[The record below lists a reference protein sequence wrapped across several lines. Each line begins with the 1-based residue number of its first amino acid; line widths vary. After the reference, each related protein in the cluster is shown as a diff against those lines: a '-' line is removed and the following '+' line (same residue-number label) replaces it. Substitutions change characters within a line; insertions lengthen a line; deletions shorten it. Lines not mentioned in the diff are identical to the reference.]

1 MSLPAQ
7 SVRRSLGYEREE
19 RGRGGVSGASGA
31 PYARRLLE
39 VLADEATVHLVV
51 TEQAQ
56 AIAAHEGV
64 RYDDLDLTI
73 HPNTDLAA
81 AIASGSHRSDGMAVV
96 PCSTKTLASIA
107 HGLSSSLLARAA
119 DVTLKERRPL
129 VLLVREM
136 PLSRVH
142 LRNMLAADEAGATVM
157 VASPGFYGRPRTVD
171 DLVEMVVGRVLDH
184 LGVEHALG
192 PRWEGYDA

>member
-1 MSLPAQ
+1 MS
-7 SVRRSLGYEREE
+7 RRMEFVV
-19 RGRGGVSGASGA
+19 GVSGASGA

-39 VLADEATVHLVV
+39 VLTVDATVHLVV
-51 TEQAQ
+51 TEQAR

-64 RYDDLDLTI
+64 RYDDLDVVV

-107 HGLSSSLLARAA
+107 HGLSASLLARAA

-142 LRNMLAADEAGATVM
+142 LRNLLAADEAGATVM
-157 VASPGFYGRPRTVD
+157 VASPGFYGRPKTVD

-184 LGVEHALG
+184 LGVEHTLG
-192 PRWEGYDA
+192 PKWEGYDA

>member
-1 MSLPAQ
+1 MS
-7 SVRRSLGYEREE
+7 RRKEFVV
-19 RGRGGVSGASGA
+19 GVSGASGA

-39 VLADEATVHLVV
+39 VLVEEATVHLVV
-51 TEQAQ
+51 TEQAR

-64 RYDDLDLTI
+64 RYDDLDVVV
-73 HPNTDLAA
+73 HPNNDLAA

-107 HGLSSSLLARAA
+107 HGLSASLLARAA

-157 VASPGFYGRPRTVD
+157 VASPGFYGRPATVD

-184 LGVEHALG
+184 LGVDHALG
-192 PRWEGYDA
+192 PRWGGYDA